1 MMKPIICTK
10 LVSEF
15 QAFKIVIIYKLG
27 NSLTI
32 EASDIIL
39 LDQSLSN
46 IVRSVFWGR
55 IIYDLTRKYL

>member
-1 MMKPIICTK
+1 MMKRIICTK

-15 QAFKIVIIYKLG
+15 LAFKIVIIYKLG

-39 LDQSLSN
+39 LDQSLNN

-55 IIYDLTRKYL
+55 IIYDLTRKFL